1 MRDFPPSLSPHR
13 FCCSITDAGADK
25 VLAGTAECLSDW
37 QSTTILMRW
46 RLERWV
52 FLILVGGLSGML
64 VLLGIAIAVLSG
76 KRDAKKQK
84 AQ

>member
-1 MRDFPPSLSPHR
+1 
-13 FCCSITDAGADK
+13 
-25 VLAGTAECLSDW
+25 
-37 QSTTILMRW
+37 MRW

-76 KRDAKKQK
+76 KRDAKKHK